1 MIPSRLVIITDL
13 DGTLLDQQTYS
24 YEAAVPAIGKLKSLG
39 IPLILCSSKTGG
51 EISALWKELS
61 LKDPFIVE
69 NGGAI
74 YCPARYFPFSL
85 PAFKSK
91 RSFRVLELG
100 TDVRTLRQVLAEA
113 AADCHATVK
122 SFGTMSVEEIC
133 ALTGLMKDQ
142 ATLARKR
149 EYDEPFLIDGGD
161 RERLFRILIGK
172 GLTVTHGDRFF
183 HLLGSHSKGKA
194 VRTLLDLYRQRDPS
208 FVSVGLGDSANDL
221 PFLMQVDRP
230 VLVRKKDGSW
240 DTEVT
245 AAISGIER
253 TRAVGPQG
261 WREAVERILTEAGGS
276 SL

>member
-1 MIPSRLVIITDL
+1 LIPSRLVIITDL
-13 DGTLLDQQTYS
+13 DGTLLDQESYS
-24 YEAAVPAIGKLKSLG
+24 YEAAAPAIEKLKSVG
-39 IPLILCSSKTGG
+39 IPLILCSSKTSS
-51 EISALWKELS
+51 EMSPLWKELS

-74 YCPARYFPFSL
+74 YCPARYFSFPL
-85 PAFKSK
+85 PAFRSK
-91 RSFRVLELG
+91 RSFKVLELG

-113 AADCHATVK
+113 AAHCQTTVK
-122 SFGTMSVEEIC
+122 SFGTMSVEEIS
-133 ALTGLMKDQ
+133 ALTGLTRDQ
-142 ATLARKR
+142 AALARKR

-183 HLLGSHSKGKA
+183 HLLGSHGKGEA
-194 VRTLLDLYRQRDPS
+194 VRTLLDLYRQRDPNL
-208 FVSVGLGDSANDL
+208 VSVGLGDSTNDL

-240 DTEVT
+240 DAAVT

-253 TRAVGPQG
+253 THTVGPQG
-261 WREAVERILTEAGGS
+261 WREAVEKILTEAGGS
-276 SL
+276 LL